1 MGLLETVEF
10 KYPKELVYEYGAKAG
25 LLIYVKE
32 HLPQIPQM
40 PMVVSKIG
48 EPAKDFLARADQAG
62 IPWPRMY
69 RSSAVVELAG
79 HEGDFPSYAVDAFKG
94 EDKISRYFIQD
105 GDYESLENDNEFNNR
120 LEKLV
125 EEIAGSP
132 KSVDSNYPLAPEIN
146 VIATEYARCPY
157 AGVLIKH
164 PNRQDY
170 YLTTITDTKDV
181 RDRLTLTYHP
191 RRGFSEFGVAWRRLI
206 GLTEDLEAE
215 LETVIG
221 WHDTIAKLPE
231 MDPNWVY
238 LLEFGLMP
246 TQLFQVHYFK
256 PIQMADFRFDVRR
269 GGPKEPIIVGVTGQ
283 EGDNYELVFTTT
295 GIRQTNLPTLLRTD
309 VRWLKGAE
317 VASPGYLLSDCG
329 GILAHKDI
337 KALRQSKLALLYPE
351 DPPRGLKDG
360 MVINVVSDGID
371 VKLTDKLTG
380 EEIS

>member
-1 MGLLETVEF
+1 MGLLENVDF
-10 KYPKELVYEYGAKAG
+10 KYPEELVRKNGAKAG
-25 LLIYVKE
+25 LLLHVQKY
-32 HLPQIPQM
+32 LPQIPQM

-48 EPAKDFLARADQAG
+48 EPAKIFLSRVDQAG
-62 IPWPRMY
+62 IPWPRMF
-69 RSSAVVELAG
+69 RSSAVVELAD
-79 HEGDFPSYAVDAFKG
+79 HEGDFPSYVVDTFKG
-94 EDKISRYFIQD
+94 EDKISRYFNQD
-105 GDYESLENDNEFNNR
+105 GDYELLENDDEFNNQ
-120 LEKLV
+120 LKKLV

-157 AGVLIKH
+157 TGVLIKH

-170 YLTTITDTKDV
+170 YLTTITDAKDV

-191 RRGFSEFGVAWRRLI
+191 RRGFSEFGAAWRRLI

-238 LLEFGLMP
+238 LLEFGLMS
-246 TQLFQVHYFK
+246 TKLFQVHYFK
-256 PIQMADFRFDVRR
+256 PIQMADFRCDVSR
-269 GGPKEPIIVGVTGQ
+269 GGSQHPIVMGVTGQ
-283 EGDNYELVFTTT
+283 EGEDYELVFNTV

-309 VRWLKGAE
+309 VRWMKGAE
-317 VASPGYLLSDCG
+317 KKSPGYLLTDCG
-329 GILAHKDI
+329 GILAHEDV

-351 DPPRGLKDG
+351 DPVRGLRDG

-380 EEIS
+380 EEIF